1 MSTYCVFQSAT
12 DPDLRG
18 FTDDP
23 TGARLPRE
31 HGPWTLVQQVG
42 LDEEWTF
49 DIGKAVVAAGI
60 LENGFVLSDGSNH
73 LVPAHPIIASDRVE
87 GTAVF
92 DPQGHQIGTI
102 KRLLIE
108 KVSGRVEYVDL
119 VFGGFL
125 GMGVHHHTIPWE
137 KLTYDRELHGYRTDI
152 TEAQV
157 RGAPTLSGDDQVWAD
172 RKREQEIR
180 DDWSDVL

>member
-1 MSTYCVFQSAT
+1 MFQSAT
-12 DPDLRG
+12 DPHLRG

-23 TGARLPRE
+23 TGERLPRE

-42 LDEEWTF
+42 PDEEWTF
-49 DIGKAVVAAGI
+49 DTSKAVVAAGI
-60 LENGFVLSDGSNH
+60 QENGFVLSDDSNH
-73 LVPAHPIIASDRVE
+73 LVPSHPIIASDRVE

-108 KVSGRVEYVDL
+108 KVSGLVQHVDL

-125 GMGVHHHTIPWE
+125 GMGVHHHIVPRK
-137 KLTYDRELHGYRTDI
+137 KLTYDSRLHGYRTDI

-157 RGAPTLSGDDQVWAD
+157 RGVPTLSSDDRV
-172 RKREQEIR
+172 
-180 DDWSDVL
+180 

>member
-1 MSTYCVFQSAT
+1 MSMYCVFQSAT

-23 TGARLPRE
+23 TGERLPSE
-31 HGPWTLVQQVG
+31 HGHWTLVQQVG
-42 LDEEWTF
+42 PDEEWAF

-73 LVPAHPIIASDRVE
+73 LVPSHLIIASDRVE
-87 GTAVF
+87 GPAVF

-108 KVSGRVEYVDL
+108 KVSGRVQDVDL

-125 GMGVHHHTIPWE
+125 GIGVHHHTILWE
-137 KLTYDRELHGYRTDI
+137 KLTYDRELHGYRTDS

-172 RKREQEIR
+172 RRREQEIR